1 MTNPTKTGP
10 RRGCRIPSWWK
21 RVSMATKIFHDF
33 GAIPTQ
39 VHYGTNCVAA
49 RELYRRQTHVF
60 HTDSQAHLDDW
71 ATRPYKV
78 EKPHPW

>member
-1 MTNPTKTGP
+1 
-10 RRGCRIPSWWK
+10 
-21 RVSMATKIFHDF
+21 MATKIFHDF

-39 VHYGTNCVAA
+39 VHYGTNCVVA
-49 RELYRRQTHVF
+49 RELYRRLTHVF